1 MKKVVSLTIS
11 VVLLLF
17 LGTITDSS
25 SGDYIEVYLIEKSE
39 DSLRLTWK
47 QISKAKKYVLYDNRG
62 KVLYEGNERE
72 FIHKNLT
79 SGEMYEY
86 VLAAFDKDE
95 QLLTKM
101 NVITNTLHPLSNDS
115 VKVDMFFV
123 SK

>member
-47 QISKAKKYVLYDNRG
+47 QISKAKKYVLYDNRMIIG
-62 KVLYEGNERE
+62 EKFCMKGMKESL
-72 FIHKNLT
+72 FIRT
-79 SGEMYEY
+79 
-86 VLAAFDKDE
+86 
-95 QLLTKM
+95 
-101 NVITNTLHPLSNDS
+101 
-115 VKVDMFFV
+115 
-123 SK
+123 